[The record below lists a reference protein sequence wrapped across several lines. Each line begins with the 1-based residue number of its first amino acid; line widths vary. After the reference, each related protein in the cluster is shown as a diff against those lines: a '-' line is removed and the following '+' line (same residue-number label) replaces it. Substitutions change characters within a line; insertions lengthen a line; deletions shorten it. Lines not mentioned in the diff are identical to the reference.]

1 MDEAL
6 QAPNG
11 DVGFVPWVHY
21 DGGSSTEKKAAAS
34 LTVAAAWAQEARAIG
49 GGGFRREGKGA
60 KYGTL
65 AANPVVL

>member
-1 MDEAL
+1 M
-6 QAPNG
+6 
-11 DVGFVPWVHY
+11 
-21 DGGSSTEKKAAAS
+21 EKKAATS
-34 LTVAAAWAQEARAIG
+34 LTVAVARAQEARAIG